1 MACWVPKSIITK
13 QNSLKFSFH
22 FNFSN
27 HKSLSS
33 LNWRW
38 LSNYDDN
45 SVDQDQRPERTKFDE
60 KHEYGCRFLIS
71 WYGPIRSRQ
80 NSPIWHPCPGIAAK
94 IIRQVTS
101 HCQIINIQHRNSIW
115 ISTLWRFILFQ
126 FFQFVKI
133 EEFLIL
139 KLLKEKFKQ
148 IQTCFFCTS
157 FKRAIFYKRFCDLV
171 MKLF

>member
-45 SVDQDQRPERTKFDE
+45 SVDQDQRPEWTSMEME
-60 KHEYGCRFLIS
+60 KREGNLMRNMNMDAASWYRPIRGKQNSLIS
-71 WYGPIRSRQ
+71 
-80 NSPIWHPCPGIAAK
+80 HPCPGIAAK

-115 ISTLWRFILFQ
+115 ISTLSRFILFH
-126 FFQFVKI
+126 FLAFVKI
-133 EEFLIL
+133 EEFLI
-139 KLLKEKFKQ
+139 FKN
-148 IQTCFFCTS
+148 
-157 FKRAIFYKRFCDLV
+157 AE
-171 MKLF
+171 